1 MKRVGPNILLACT
14 PTVMVISVVA
24 ALGLVF
30 LFPEPEL
37 RWIAVGVP
45 IALATAML
53 VGFWLTYR
61 PISVDIGRGVL
72 WFTGADHPL
81 ADVQSANVYTWRAIE
96 VVRTGRRVARR
107 IIRLASTVLVIV
119 ALFMGMLAL
128 LTM

>member
-1 MKRVGPNILLACT
+1 MLL
-14 PTVMVISVVA
+14 
-24 ALGLVF
+24 
-30 LFPEPEL
+30 
-37 RWIAVGVP
+37 
-45 IALATAML
+45 
-53 VGFWLTYR
+53 GFWLTYR

-72 WFTGADHPL
+72 RFTGANHPL
-81 ADVQSANVYTWRAIE
+81 ADVQSANVYTGRAIE